1 MKCPKCHF
9 ENPEESS
16 FCSKCGTGIRGHVP
30 DSPES
35 GTCPQ
40 NSKDI
45 RSEDTETLKTP
56 IKELTTGSTFAGRY
70 QVIEELG
77 KGGMGR
83 VYKVFD
89 SDIKEKVALKL
100 LKPEIASDRETIER
114 FSNELRYARQIS
126 HRNVCRMYDLG
137 KAEGTYFITMEYVSG
152 EDLKTMIRMSTGLTV
167 GTILSIGK
175 QVCDALAEAHSLGV
189 IHRDLKP
196 QNIMIDKGGNAKI
209 MDFGIARSIREKG
222 ITGPSVLIGTP
233 EYMSPEQVEAKEV
246 DHRSDIY
253 SLGIILYEMATSR
266 VPFEGDTALSI
277 AMKHKGEIPKNPKE
291 FNPNIPDDLS
301 GVILKCL
308 EKDKTKRY
316 QTAAEVRSELEKIE
330 KGIPTT
336 ERVVPGRKTLTSR
349 EITVKFT
356 LKKLMFP
363 ALVLIAVAIVAIAL
377 LLVLPKKEKGFHA
390 PNRLSV
396 AVLPFENASGS
407 KEDET
412 FSDGI
417 TEDISTQ
424 LSKIRELEVKS
435 QTSMKKYK
443 NSPKGIKEIGQEM
456 GVASI
461 LEGSVRRADNQL
473 RITTRLVDTAKD
485 RQIWAESYDK
495 ELKEIFSIQSDIALR
510 IAAALRAKLTPAEK
524 ERIEKKPTEN
534 QKAYEFYLK
543 GREYYYLYR
552 KEDNE
557 QAIELYKK
565 ALELDPNYALA
576 YAGLADAYYQR
587 WGRFSFPTAWL
598 DECITTGQKA
608 VALDPNLAEAYK
620 ALATGY
626 MGKGWIR
633 KSIEMSQKAVDLN
646 PSSYL
651 ALSMAGYSYE
661 VAGEYDKALPLAK
674 KAMAV
679 SPAMAPPYS
688 TIGDCYFGLDD
699 CQKAEEWLKKS
710 LELQPDFDNA
720 RLSLISLYLAM
731 DRPEE
736 AVSEGQKVLST
747 FPGRQQVLSWLGQ
760 AELFAGH
767 LEKAQPY
774 LFIQQSNRC

>member
-1 MKCPKCHF
+1 
-9 ENPEESS
+9 
-16 FCSKCGTGIRGHVP
+16 
-30 DSPES
+30 
-35 GTCPQ
+35 
-40 NSKDI
+40 
-45 RSEDTETLKTP
+45 
-56 IKELTTGSTFAGRY
+56 
-70 QVIEELG
+70 
-77 KGGMGR
+77 
-83 VYKVFD
+83 
-89 SDIKEKVALKL
+89 
-100 LKPEIASDRETIER
+100 
-114 FSNELRYARQIS
+114 
-126 HRNVCRMYDLG
+126 
-137 KAEGTYFITMEYVSG
+137 
-152 EDLKTMIRMSTGLTV
+152 
-167 GTILSIGK
+167 
-175 QVCDALAEAHSLGV
+175 
-189 IHRDLKP
+189 
-196 QNIMIDKGGNAKI
+196 
-209 MDFGIARSIREKG
+209 
-222 ITGPSVLIGTP
+222 
-233 EYMSPEQVEAKEV
+233 
-246 DHRSDIY
+246 
-253 SLGIILYEMATSR
+253 
-266 VPFEGDTALSI
+266 
-277 AMKHKGEIPKNPKE
+277 MKHKGEIPKNPKE